1 MQKTITIQKS
11 KRSTNQ
17 STIQKD
23 LALERTKRFD
33 ILYVRNDE
41 DQSVE
46 VVEVSIIDFSSIVE
60 NLNEGNSVFIAP
72 KNNQSIKSNS
82 KKRGNFFSHI

>member
-1 MQKTITIQKS
+1 MQKTVTIQKN

-23 LALERTKRFD
+23 LALERTKMFD

-46 VVEVSIIDFSSIVE
+46 VVEVSIIDFNTILE

-72 KNNQSIKSNS
+72 KKTQLIKSHS
-82 KKRGNFFSHI
+82 KKPCNFISHI

>member
-1 MQKTITIQKS
+1 MQKTITTQKS
-11 KRSTNQ
+11 KRSTHQ

-23 LALERTKRFD
+23 LTLERTKMFD

-46 VVEVSIIDFSSIVE
+46 IVEVSIIDFSSIVE
-60 NLNEGNSVFIAP
+60 NLNEGNPVFKAP
-72 KNNQSIKSNS
+72 KNNQSIRSRS
-82 KKRGNFFSHI
+82 KKPCNYFSHI

>member
-1 MQKTITIQKS
+1 MQKTVTTQKN
-11 KRSTNQ
+11 KRTTNQ

-23 LALERTKRFD
+23 LALERTKMFD

-46 VVEVSIIDFSSIVE
+46 VVEVSIIDFSAIIE
-60 NLNEGNSVFIAP
+60 NLNDGNSVFIAP
-72 KNNQSIKSNS
+72 KNKQLIKSHS
-82 KKRGNFFSHI
+82 KKTGNYFSHI

>member
-1 MQKTITIQKS
+1 MQKTVTIQKS

-17 STIQKD
+17 STNQKD
-23 LALERTKRFD
+23 IALERTKMFD

-46 VVEVSIIDFSSIVE
+46 VVEVSIIDFSAIIE
-60 NLNEGNSVFIAP
+60 NLNERNSVFIAP
-72 KNNQSIKSNS
+72 KNNQSIKSHS
-82 KKRGNFFSHI
+82 KKQSNYFSHI

>member
-1 MQKTITIQKS
+1 MQKTITTQKS

-46 VVEVSIIDFSSIVE
+46 VVEVSIIDFSSIIE

-72 KNNQSIKSNS
+72 KNNQSIKSHS

>member
-11 KRSTNQ
+11 KRNTNQ
-17 STIQKD
+17 SPIRKD
-23 LALERTKRFD
+23 LALERTKMFD

-46 VVEVSIIDFSSIVE
+46 VVEVSIIDFSSIIE

-72 KNNQSIKSNS
+72 KNSQSIKSHS
-82 KKRGNFFSHI
+82 KKPCNYFSHI